1 MIHAYDK
8 LYLSVAQK
16 NLACMLDYMVNDLK
30 RPLET
35 VWQWFCM
42 SNTASRFER
51 GDCSVV
57 AGMSGV
63 EIAYEV
69 LQEAGEPKPEQAPS
83 YSYDRSP
90 EYWTGWALAYYQWS
104 TSLSFAEINQAIP
117 VTEVRMLYTPYH
129 EMDVRQFVDKMNE
142 LYREAKPET
151 NLKELR
157 TFANLSQ
164 SELAQHN
171 KQAEDY
177 RKETIRIDKDWHSRQ
192 VFRFGPFS
200 SMNSEERILTRR
212 RQRPC

>member
-164 SELAQHN
+164 SELAQQAGVSVRTIQQYEQRRKDIN
-171 KQAEDY
+171 KAQTETLLKIARALVCTVEDLVE
-177 RKETIRIDKDWHSRQ
+177 KVPS
-192 VFRFGPFS
+192 
-200 SMNSEERILTRR
+200 
-212 RQRPC
+212 

>member
-69 LQEAGEPKPEQAPS
+69 LQEAGEPSRNKPP
-83 YSYDRSP
+83 
-90 EYWTGWALAYYQWS
+90 L
-104 TSLSFAEINQAIP
+104 
-117 VTEVRMLYTPYH
+117 
-129 EMDVRQFVDKMNE
+129 
-142 LYREAKPET
+142 
-151 NLKELR
+151 
-157 TFANLSQ
+157 
-164 SELAQHN
+164 
-171 KQAEDY
+171 
-177 RKETIRIDKDWHSRQ
+177 
-192 VFRFGPFS
+192 
-200 SMNSEERILTRR
+200 ILTIAALNIGQAGRWPIISGVPVCLLR
-212 RQRPC
+212 K

>member
-63 EIAYEV
+63 EIAYEGITGSRGTK
-69 LQEAGEPKPEQAPS
+69 AGTSPLLL
-83 YSYDRSP
+83 RSQP
-90 EYWTGWALAYYQWS
+90 
-104 TSLSFAEINQAIP
+104 
-117 VTEVRMLYTPYH
+117 
-129 EMDVRQFVDKMNE
+129 
-142 LYREAKPET
+142 
-151 NLKELR
+151 
-157 TFANLSQ
+157 
-164 SELAQHN
+164 
-171 KQAEDY
+171 
-177 RKETIRIDKDWHSRQ
+177 
-192 VFRFGPFS
+192 
-200 SMNSEERILTRR
+200 
-212 RQRPC
+212 

>member
-69 LQEAGEPKPEQAPS
+69 LQEAGEPKPEQ
-83 YSYDRSP
+83 
-90 EYWTGWALAYYQWS
+90 
-104 TSLSFAEINQAIP
+104 QAGRWPIISGVP
-117 VTEVRMLYTPYH
+117 VCL
-129 EMDVRQFVDKMNE
+129 
-142 LYREAKPET
+142 
-151 NLKELR
+151 LR
-157 TFANLSQ
+157 
-164 SELAQHN
+164 
-171 KQAEDY
+171 K
-177 RKETIRIDKDWHSRQ
+177 
-192 VFRFGPFS
+192 
-200 SMNSEERILTRR
+200 
-212 RQRPC
+212 